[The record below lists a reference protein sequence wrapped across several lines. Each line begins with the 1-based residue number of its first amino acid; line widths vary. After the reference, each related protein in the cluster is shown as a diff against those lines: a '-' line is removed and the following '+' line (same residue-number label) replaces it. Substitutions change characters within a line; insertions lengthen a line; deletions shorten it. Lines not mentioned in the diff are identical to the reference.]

1 MSENSARPLGAA
13 KAKLVENLIIGMG
26 LLALFLIFQPFSIT
40 LFGIGCA
47 LVVFS
52 GLANNLLPVC
62 RPEKTWRDLGRTA
75 LIILT
80 IFVVVLLFA
89 LSSAY
94 LYGVYLQSQ

>member
-1 MSENSARPLGAA
+1 MSDTSAKPLGAA

-26 LLALFLIFQPFSIT
+26 LLALFLIFQPFSIV
-40 LFGIGCA
+40 LFGFGCA

-52 GLANNLLPVC
+52 GLANNLLPLC
-62 RPEKTWRDLGRTA
+62 KPENTWRDLGRTV
-75 LIILT
+75 LIIL
-80 IFVVVLLFA
+80 IVFAVVLIFA

>member
-1 MSENSARPLGAA
+1 MIENPPKALGAA
-13 KAKLVENLIIGMG
+13 KAKLAENLIIGTG

-62 RPEKTWRDLGRTA
+62 KAEKTWKDMARTA
-75 LIILT
+75 MIIGI
-80 IFVVVLLFA
+80 IFSVVLTFA

>member
-1 MSENSARPLGAA
+1 MTGTPAKTLGAV
-13 KAKLVENLIIGMG
+13 KAKLVENTIIGMG
-26 LLALFLIFQPFSIT
+26 LVALFLIFQPFSIV

-52 GLANNLLPVC
+52 GLANNLLPLC
-62 RPEKTWRDLGRTA
+62 RADKTWRDLGRTA
-75 LIILT
+75 LIIII
-80 IFVVVLLFA
+80 IFAVVLAFS